1 VSSLRN
7 AAEDYLR
14 MRRALGYKL
23 EGPGRQL
30 GQFLAYL
37 EQTGARTVTIENAV
51 AWATQPAGADPGYW
65 SERLSVV
72 RQFARHL
79 QTIDP
84 TCEVPPARLLP
95 YRSQR
100 AIPYPYTPEQISALM
115 RAAARL
121 PSPLMAATYPTL
133 FGLLA
138 VSGLRIGEA
147 IGLDRDDV
155 DALHGLIRVINSK
168 FGKSREVPL
177 DPSAM
182 RALDAYDRRRD
193 QLCPRPASEAF
204 FLSTAGTRLQQPHIH
219 RVFSRLKRTVGLT
232 PRSPRCRPRL
242 HDLRHRFAVNTLID
256 WYRQGVDV
264 QARLPVLS
272 TYMGHA
278 EPADTYWYLTATP
291 ELLGLAA
298 QRLEPTIE
306 QVCG

>member
-1 VSSLRN
+1 VSSLRS

-30 GQFLAYL
+30 ERFVTYL
-37 EQTGARTVTIENAV
+37 EQTGSETVTIENAV
-51 AWATQPAGADPGYW
+51 AWATQPSDADPSYW
-65 SERLSVV
+65 GERLSVV

-84 TCEVPPARLLP
+84 ACEVPPARLLP

-100 AIPYPYTPEQISALM
+100 AIPYPYTPEQIAALM
-115 RAAARL
+115 RAAASL

-133 FGLLA
+133 LGLLA
-138 VSGLRIGEA
+138 VSGMRIGEA
-147 IGLDRDDV
+147 TGLDREDV
-155 DALHGLIRVINSK
+155 DARHGLLRVINSK

-177 DPSAM
+177 HASAM
-182 RALDAYDRRRD
+182 RALDAYSQRRD
-193 QLCPRPASEAF
+193 QLCPQTASEAF
-204 FLSTAGTRLQQPHIH
+204 FLSTAGTRLQHPHIH
-219 RVFSRLKRTVGLT
+219 RVFSRLKRTVGLK
-232 PRSPRCRPRL
+232 PRSSRCRPRL
-242 HDLRHRFAVNTLID
+242 HDLRHRFAVSTLID
-256 WYRQGVDV
+256 WYREGVDV
-264 QARLPVLS
+264 QARLPLLS

-278 EPADTYWYLTATP
+278 EPSDTYWYLTAAP

-306 QVCG
+306 QVQG